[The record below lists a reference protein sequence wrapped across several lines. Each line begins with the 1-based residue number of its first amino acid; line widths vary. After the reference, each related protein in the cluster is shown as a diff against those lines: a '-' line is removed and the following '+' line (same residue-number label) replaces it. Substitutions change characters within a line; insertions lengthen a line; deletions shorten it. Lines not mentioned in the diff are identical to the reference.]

1 MTDNPAADASLE
13 FIKAL
18 EELTR
23 LVGVRIVLPAP
34 YDPSKVKV
42 KETIKLVVNNDD
54 EDDGA

>member
-1 MTDNPAADASLE
+1 MDNPAGDAARE

-23 LVGVRIVLPAP
+23 LTGVRYVPPTKP

-42 KETIKLVVNNDD
+42 KETIKLVVNNDN